1 MYTPAEQKTFR
12 IEFACDNG
20 DWEPVTYDTYNEETN
35 WSFKV
40 CEPTDAYFLRHTVTG
55 KMYRWNQLIRRTRYE
70 AKLAA

>member
-1 MYTPAEQKTFR
+1 MNTLAEQKIFR

-20 DWEPVTYDTYNEETN
+20 DWEPVTYGTYNEQTS

-40 CEPTDAYFLRHTVTG
+40 CAPPDAYFLRHTVTG
-55 KMYRWNQLIRRTRYE
+55 KMYRWNQLIRRIRYE